1 MSGKP
6 KRERTGGR
14 KKAVGQGKLANKS
27 LKDILGM
34 MSKYNKEHGTNYNYG
49 VFVSFVEGG
58 RINVGKD

>member
-6 KRERTGGR
+6 KRQKTGGR
-14 KKAVGQGKLANKS
+14 KSSVWHGKLAGKS
-27 LKDILGM
+27 IKDILRM

-58 RINVGKD
+58 RIDVGED